1 MKIDWSKFEA
11 GLIEQCTDGLDEE
24 SLAYASRAVAA
35 QVATDAIQKYHELL
49 RSAEQSASQSQ

>member
-11 GLIEQCTDGLDEE
+11 DLIEQCTDGLDEE

-35 QVATDAIQKYHELL
+35 QVATDAIQKYHELVA
-49 RSAEQSASQSQ
+49 AEQSASQSQ